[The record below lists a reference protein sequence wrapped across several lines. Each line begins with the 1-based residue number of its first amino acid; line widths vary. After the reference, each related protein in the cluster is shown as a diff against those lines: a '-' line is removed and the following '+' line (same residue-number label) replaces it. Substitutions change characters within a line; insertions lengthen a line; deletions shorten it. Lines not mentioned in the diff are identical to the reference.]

1 MTKNILLINSGE
13 EKMKLLFDLF
23 SELSQKEYC
32 FYLLSSKKP
41 LFEQFQEKKWS
52 AKKINLGPTIKNKI
66 YLFIFILLLP
76 WLYCKLLIIL
86 FNYKFNK
93 KITTIILFDWSEKI
107 LATPLAKIIGLKI
120 IWIENPNCRY
130 KQLKIKNFYKLLANF
145 ATLVVFNS
153 DNKTQLKNFGF
164 KEKNI
169 LLIHP
174 AIKFNQYQENIFN
187 NLAQTNGKNFHN
199 KYFTIGAIA
208 NFKQKQK
215 IETLLQAIKIC
226 LPVVPNLQL
235 IIVGNSLERKSLS
248 WLAKKMEIDSLV
260 WFIDEQTQIKK
271 WLDSFNVYVVT
282 AELPELEDYYNIL
295 GAMASSLP
303 IIGPLNVGLKE
314 VVLENKTGSLI
325 ASGNSEMLASQI
337 IKLHEDKKLC
347 QQLGA
352 DGRER
357 VQQFFT
363 LDKIVDKFMAILK

>member
-1 MTKNILLINSGE
+1 M
-13 EKMKLLFDLF
+13 
-23 SELSQKEYC
+23 
-32 FYLLSSKKP
+32 
-41 LFEQFQEKKWS
+41 
-52 AKKINLGPTIKNKI
+52 
-66 YLFIFILLLP
+66 
-76 WLYCKLLIIL
+76 
-86 FNYKFNK
+86 
-93 KITTIILFDWSEKI
+93 
-107 LATPLAKIIGLKI
+107 
-120 IWIENPNCRY
+120 
-130 KQLKIKNFYKLLANF
+130 
-145 ATLVVFNS
+145 
-153 DNKTQLKNFGF
+153 
-164 KEKNI
+164 
-169 LLIHP
+169 
-174 AIKFNQYQENIFN
+174 
-187 NLAQTNGKNFHN
+187 
-199 KYFTIGAIA
+199 
-208 NFKQKQK
+208 
-215 IETLLQAIKIC
+215 
-226 LPVVPNLQL
+226 PVVPNLQL

-303 IIGPLNVGLKE
+303 IIGPLNVGLEE
-314 VVLENKTGSLI
+314 VILENKTGSLI